1 MNQHAI
7 LKTLKDWL
15 ANLESMNRLPVCFSD
30 DQQTIDARL
39 AERQQIIDSLQLLD
53 GKLTEIRALRASKW
67 TDFPSSTVE
76 KFESLI
82 QKGNVILAT
91 CAARDKESLD
101 IATNLRKEVSGK
113 ITNLRKSKGYLVTS
127 HVVKKSSSVIVD
139 SHA

>member
-1 MNQHAI
+1 MNQHTI

-15 ANLESMNRLPVCFSD
+15 ANLESMNRLPVRFSD

-67 TDFPSSTVE
+67 TDFSPSTAK

-82 QKGNVILAT
+82 QKGNVIIAT

-101 IATNLRKEVSGK
+101 IATNLRKEVSGN
-113 ITNLRKSKGYLVTS
+113 ISNLRKSKGYLVTS
-127 HVVKKSSSVIVD
+127 HVVKKSPSVIVD

>member
-15 ANLESMNRLPVCFSD
+15 ANLESMNRLPVRFSE

-67 TDFPSSTVE
+67 TDFSPSTVK
-76 KFESLI
+76 KFERLI

-101 IATNLRKEVSGK
+101 IATNLRKEVSGN
-113 ITNLRKSKGYLVTS
+113 ISNLRKSKGYLVTS

>member
-1 MNQHAI
+1 MKQHAI
-7 LKTLKDWL
+7 LKTLKEWL
-15 ANLESMNRLPVCFSD
+15 ANLESMNRLPVRFSD
-30 DQQTIDARL
+30 DQQTIDTCL

-53 GKLTEIRALRASKW
+53 GKLTEIRALRASEW
-67 TDFPSSTVE
+67 IDFPPSTVK

-101 IATNLRKEVSGK
+101 IAANLRKEVSGN
-113 ITNLRKSKGYLVTS
+113 ISNLRKSKGYLVTS